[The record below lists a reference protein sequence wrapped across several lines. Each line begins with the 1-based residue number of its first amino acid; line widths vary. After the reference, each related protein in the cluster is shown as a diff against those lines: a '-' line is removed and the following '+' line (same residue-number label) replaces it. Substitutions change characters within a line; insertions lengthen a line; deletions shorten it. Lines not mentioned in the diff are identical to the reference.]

1 MRMCYIYQRCNIT
14 NYPRINHFRL
24 TSKGH
29 IAQDDFCLTLSTE
42 KEVLRDVVNQDI
54 VAKIRSN
61 KNIQKDQLMFFIT
74 SQLCIDEGNSTLQ
87 LWERYR
93 PSLKVNRLN

>member
-1 MRMCYIYQRCNIT
+1 M
-14 NYPRINHFRL
+14 
-24 TSKGH
+24 
-29 IAQDDFCLTLSTE
+29 
-42 KEVLRDVVNQDI
+42 LRDVVNQDI

-74 SQLCIDEGNSTLQ
+74 SQLCIDEGNTDNQ

-93 PSLKVNRLN
+93 PEHKVKFKFVSV